1 MPLPAV
7 SLRTK
12 LTLYLAAVHLALGT
26 ATFWALQES
35 PGWLIAAE
43 VAFAISIVVGFFLV
57 RAFFLPLDLIR
68 GGTQLIEEQDFGSSF
83 RELGQPEMDALVQ
96 VYNRMIARLR
106 EERLRQQEQ
115 HYLLERVLEASPAGF
130 LALDFDG

>member
-1 MPLPAV
+1 MSALRPV

-12 LTLYLAAVHLALGT
+12 LSFYLVAVHLALG
-26 ATFWALQES
+26 AAAFQALRDR
-35 PGWLIAAE
+35 PAWLLAAE
-43 VAFAISIVVGFFLV
+43 VAFAISLAAGFFLV
-57 RAFFLPLDLIR
+57 RAFFLPLELIR
-68 GGTQLIEEQDFGSSF
+68 GGTELIEEQDFGSSF
-83 RELGQPEMDALVQ
+83 RELGQPEMDALVR

-130 LALDFDG
+130 LTL